1 VEGGG
6 DSLLV
11 CSGIIP
17 LGCEWT
23 ACLAYSGM
31 HFEPDNI
38 FVRGWSKQCH
48 KSSATEFK
56 VRLRPDLLTT
66 SCLVLLDSGRNVFR
80 AR

>member
-1 VEGGG
+1 MEGGG

-48 KSSATEFK
+48 KIQCYGIQGPFEAGFVDNILSRTA
-56 VRLRPDLLTT
+56 
-66 SCLVLLDSGRNVFR
+66 
-80 AR
+80 

>member
-1 VEGGG
+1 MEGGG

-11 CSGIIP
+11 FSGIIP

-38 FVRGWSKQCH
+38 CKRMEQAVPQIQCH
-48 KSSATEFK
+48 GIQGPFEAGFVDNILSRTA
-56 VRLRPDLLTT
+56 
-66 SCLVLLDSGRNVFR
+66 
-80 AR
+80 